1 MHMQTANPLTQ
12 RLGNVSSDALD
23 VLFVSERGLW
33 PMDQGYRVHGSQM
46 ARALAAGG
54 LRVAMTTYQQTD
66 AADTAGMPCWLRD
79 MLIDW
84 PQGYAEDALAVS
96 AGWSGLAGHLRHRLA
111 QRQGVAIDAIAG
123 LHRLVRQ
130 RQPGVVIA
138 LGLHGTMLLASL
150 RKHFPH
156 VTTAWYAADEPTWF
170 HLSCLGRDAWR
181 DRPAR
186 LMHAGIALLMQR
198 LFLPRCDLAIGV
210 SPLDTRLLR
219 AVGGAR
225 RAVTIRN
232 GVDLKQFSPDDSVS
246 DAQVRPRS
254 LVFWGRLDFEPNVDA
269 VCWFASK
276 VWPRL
281 RLRWPDATWQIVG
294 KNAVAQ
300 VRRLGEVPGI
310 EVVGEVP
317 DIRPYAHAAAA
328 TILPMRCGGGIK
340 NKLLE
345 AAAMG
350 LPILASPRATRG
362 LNLPATSPAML
373 TCQSPDQWIEAARRV
388 WCDTRYANQLR
399 QSARQWVA
407 KHHTWQAAA
416 TELTDAVNDIAKC
429 KLAVIP
435 QRAMPDSP
443 NIAKAA

>member
-1 MHMQTANPLTQ
+1 M
-12 RLGNVSSDALD
+12 RLPATHRAVQGRSSATGDALD

-46 ARALAAGG
+46 ARALADRG
-54 LRVAMTTYQQTD
+54 LRVAMATYEETD
-66 AADTAGMPCWLRD
+66 AADAADMPSWLRD
-79 MLIDW
+79 MLVDW
-84 PQGYAEDALAVS
+84 PQGEAEDALAVS
-96 AGWSGLAGHLRHRLA
+96 AGWSGSASQLRHRLA
-111 QRQGVAIDAIAG
+111 QRQGVSIDAIAG
-123 LHRLVRQ
+123 LHQLVRE
-130 RQPGVVIA
+130 RQPGAVIA
-138 LGLHGTMLLASL
+138 LGLHGAMLLASL
-150 RKHFPH
+150 RKTFPH
-156 VTTAWYAADEPTWF
+156 MTTAWYAADEPTWF

-181 DRPAR
+181 DRPTR
-186 LMHAGIALLMQR
+186 LRRAALATLMQR

-210 SPLDTRLLR
+210 SPRDTQLLR
-219 AVGGAR
+219 MVGGAR

-232 GVDLKQFSPDDSVS
+232 GVDLEQFSPIESTGET
-246 DAQVRPRS
+246 QVRPRS

-300 VRRLGEVPGI
+300 VRKLGEVPGI

-317 DIRPYAHAAAA
+317 DIRPYARAAAA

-362 LNLPATSPAML
+362 LNLPATRPAML
-373 TCQSPDQWIEAARRV
+373 SCQSPDAWIEAARRV
-388 WCDTRYANQLR
+388 WCDTHYANRLR

-416 TELTDAVNDIAKC
+416 AQLTDAISDIASRKP
-429 KLAVIP
+429 AAA
-435 QRAMPDSP
+435 QRSITPDSP
-443 NIAKAA
+443 AIAKAA